1 MLFKFSS
8 GSQNKKGSFIPR
20 GIRKHSTTL
29 SLDEKPKTFISE
41 CTSGCDNSD
50 QSKQSENP
58 RGTWPTDLVSA
69 HAQRLSL
76 WNTKWSKFYLLTERW
91 APKTLSK
98 KTVVRHTKCS
108 EDCGWRNLG
117 CPGLF
122 HSLQQIWGAD
132 PIKPFATS
140 ISEAALLGSLFTHG
154 HVGDRGVLPEGEWA
168 SPTGTFTGISPQR
181 SPENQE
187 EDSKKAPRCPLL
199 FHFLVISCNTQDLSP
214 LVSLS
219 C

>member
-8 GSQNKKGSFIPR
+8 GSQNKKGSFISR

-69 HAQRLSL
+69 HAQRLNL

-168 SPTGTFTGISPQR
+168 SPYRDLHRNFSPKEPGKPGRGQQKNPTLPFTFSFFGR
-181 SPENQE
+181 
-187 EDSKKAPRCPLL
+187 
-199 FHFLVISCNTQDLSP
+199 LVQYSGS
-214 LVSLS
+214 
-219 C
+219 